1 MIVPTLMIIIYY
13 NDLTCNDF
21 DDCMINMISGWWFQ
35 PLWKILV
42 SWDDDFQYMENKQCF
57 PKHQPDLY
65 WWFKM
70 MIVPLPDDFNIG
82 DLMYHCTA
90 LKWRWI
96 TSEGRCIPMGGKRAD
111 VF

>member
-42 SWDDDFQYMENKQCF
+42 SWDDDIPNIWTNQIHVPN
-57 PKHQPDLY
+57 HQPDSCFLTKSKFFAEHY
-65 WWFKM
+65 
-70 MIVPLPDDFNIG
+70 
-82 DLMYHCTA
+82 
-90 LKWRWI
+90 
-96 TSEGRCIPMGGKRAD
+96 D
-111 VF
+111 VAG